1 MTSKE
6 IIDALHS
13 LTSGESVSNE
23 EIKRILQKHECY
35 YLLEQMASPNTQLH
49 MKMLINKG
57 TVSARYRTCADLFEK
72 LSDIPYA
79 VIKGAVLSKE
89 IYGSVAYRFSGDID
103 LLVSYRNLER
113 VKKILVDYGFVQ
125 GRVQHNEISLYT
137 RSECVYQKKYSHQ
150 LASFVK
156 KTGEPK
162 CPFVNVDVNYDIFWG
177 EREQQTDMD
186 TFLTNLKNTTIE
198 NVEVRKLAPEEE
210 FISLCLHHYKDMNSV
225 YLLSTGNLRLSL
237 LCDIYFYLKNAN
249 MDMDLLLKKSRMF
262 GATEYVYY
270 CMYYTSVIFG
280 SKDLQNISAPFRSE
294 KADRLLDQFGL
305 TEKERRTWKEPFEER
320 LFSDNF
326 SALYSAY
333 LTDADYRKIV
343 MNERYM

>member
-1 MTSKE
+1 MTNKE

-13 LTSGESVSNE
+13 LTSGESVKNE
-23 EIKRILQKHECY
+23 EIKRILQKHGCY
-35 YLLEQMASPNTQLH
+35 YLMERMASQDTQLR
-49 MKMLINKG
+49 MKLLINKG
-57 TVSARYRTCADLFEK
+57 TVSARYRACADLFEK

-113 VKKILVDYGFVQ
+113 VRKILADQGFVQ
-125 GRVQHNEISLYT
+125 GRVQNNEISLYT
-137 RSECVYQKKYSHQ
+137 RAECVYQKTYSHQ
-150 LASFVK
+150 LASFIK

-177 EREQQTDMD
+177 ERDEQADMD
-186 TFLTNLKNTTIE
+186 AFLTNLRNIAIE
-198 NVEVRKLAPEEE
+198 GVEVRELAPEEE

-225 YLLSTGNLRLSL
+225 YLLSMGNLRLSL
-237 LCDIYFYLKNAN
+237 LCDIYYYLKNVN
-249 MDMDLLLKKSRMF
+249 LDMDLLLKKSRMF
-262 GATEYVYY
+262 GATEYMYY
-270 CMYYTSVIFG
+270 CMYYTSKIFG
-280 SKDLQNISAPFRSE
+280 SKDLQNISVPFRSE

-305 TEKERRTWKEPFEER
+305 TEQERRTWKEPFEER
-320 LFSDNF
+320 LLSNNF
-326 SALYSAY
+326 SVLYSAY
-333 LTDADYRKIV
+333 LTDTDYRKIE